1 MLSLPLS
8 YVHKAWLMWRGRAK
22 SKALHRQTWTMER
35 MNNYSWVLFSLFCP
49 KKKKKKNVFKWSLTL
64 HLTICQQTCHFQNWC
79 LHKSGDRSQRVH
91 TQGGTAVFPG
101 AAEKQQSHPAFPLST
116 IVRGQAVSHPQTQE
130 RPDSRREA
138 IYTDASSAEWNVMF
152 CGWHRSPGRTCEAS
166 WWWPIPSAVHLCSH
180 WSSHRHGLWLD
191 QWDPKNKT
199 RKLL

>member
-1 MLSLPLS
+1 MCIKRDSCEEEEPNQRH
-8 YVHKAWLMWRGRAK
+8 YTGKHEQWREWIITAEFFFP
-22 SKALHRQTWTMER
+22 SFVQ
-35 MNNYSWVLFSLFCP
+35 
-49 KKKKKKNVFKWSLTL
+49 KKKKKKNVFKWSPTL

-91 TQGGTAVFPG
+91 AQGGTAVFPG

-180 WSSHRHGLWLD
+180 
-191 QWDPKNKT
+191 
-199 RKLL
+199 